1 MILMEEL
8 YEAII
13 NLGKVA
19 GELGLTVEEF
29 CDYLQKLATEPIEE
43 QEQEQE
49 LQIGSFK
56 NG

>member
-13 NLGKVA
+13 NLGRVA
-19 GELGLTVEEF
+19 DELGLTAEEF
-29 CDYLQKLATEPIEE
+29 CDYLQKLATEPIEK
-43 QEQEQE
+43 QEQEIE
-49 LQIGSFK
+49 IGSFK

>member
-1 MILMEEL
+1 MEEL
-8 YEAII
+8 YEAIM

-19 GELGLTVEEF
+19 DELGLTVEEF

-43 QEQEQE
+43 QEQEIE
-49 LQIGSFK
+49 IGSFK

>member
-1 MILMEEL
+1 MEEL

-13 NLGKVA
+13 NLGRVA
-19 GELGLTVEEF
+19 DKLGLTAEEF

-43 QEQEQE
+43 QEQE

>member
-1 MILMEEL
+1 MEEL